1 MADVAPGSTDDH
13 RLDHAPPR
21 PEIVVED
28 LHKSFGD
35 HRVLSGV
42 NLTIHRGEL
51 VAVVG
56 GSGSG
61 KTVLLKLITGHLS
74 PDQGRILVADH
85 ESSPEADGPLRDL
98 STLDEDQMDRLRV
111 HWAVVFQRNALLTG
125 TVYDNLALWPT
136 EIKRM
141 SEAQIMPLAR
151 RALTDVGLDP
161 DEVMNR
167 PREVLSGGM
176 AKRLAIARALVM
188 DPVLIFY
195 DEPTAGL
202 DPEMCTHI
210 HNLIAQTHQ
219 AKPAVHQSRLART
232 SVIITHDTELL
243 RRLQPRIVML
253 YGGAVLF
260 DGSFDEFVSSDNEHI
275 RPYVQQMPTLQSLK
289 RGGE

>member
-1 MADVAPGSTDDH
+1 MPNTAPNHSTTPSISFFGAAGEVTGSCY
-13 RLDHAPPR
+13 
-21 PEIVVED
+21 IV
-28 LHKSFGD
+28 
-35 HRVLSGV
+35 
-42 NLTIHRGEL
+42 TQ
-51 VAVVG
+51 
-56 GSGSG
+56 G
-61 KTVLLKLITGHLS
+61 KTRVMVDMGMH
-74 PDQGRILVADH
+74 QG
-85 ESSPEADGPLRDL
+85 EKEADEHNRRLPDGDL